1 MIVKLNVYIFRYF
14 NILEYSLLK
23 HTNKDTMTDKLYLTS
38 QGLLDDSFKL
48 AAQVLESGF
57 RPSVIIALWRG
68 GTPIGIAVQ
77 EFLDHY
83 GNCQSDHIAIRTSS
97 YKGINGRSNNVAIHG
112 LNYLLKNIN
121 NDDPLLIVDDV
132 FDTGLTIQAVIN
144 ELRKRTRKNCP
155 KDIRVAV
162 PYFKPDANRTER
174 VPDYFIHT
182 TDRWLK
188 FPFSIEGLS
197 NDEVKNYRP
206 EIYEII
212 GHLLPE

>member
-1 MIVKLNVYIFRYF
+1 
-14 NILEYSLLK
+14 
-23 HTNKDTMTDKLYLTS
+23 MTDKLYLTS

-97 YKGINGRSNNVAIHG
+97 YKGIGDRSNHVAIHG
-112 LNYLLKNIN
+112 LNYIIKNISN
-121 NDDPLLIVDDV
+121 SDPLLIVDDV

-144 ELRKRTRKNCP
+144 ELKKRTRKNCP
-155 KDIRVAV
+155 QDIRVAV
-162 PYFKPDANRTER
+162 PYFKPKANRTER
-174 VPDYFIHT
+174 APDYFVHT

-188 FPFSIEGLS
+188 FPFSVEGLS
-197 NDEVKNYRP
+197 KEEVKQNRP
-206 EIYEII
+206 EIYDII
-212 GHLLPE
+212 GHLLKN